1 MEANGSRGGANKA
14 KQTEERTFPT
24 KTKGVVDEVNLLSV
38 RTRKDFTE
46 LIIKNG
52 DDKVHIYLCPK
63 PFQEE
68 MGISF
73 SKGDEIA
80 VTCSKVKQDASDG
93 ILARELVKGTDTL
106 QFAVAYSFGFR
117 KSELLEMR
125 CNQVDLAG
133 QTIRLWRGTTKSGE
147 PRLVRMTRE
156 VLMLLT
162 ACLLGKASEDFVF
175 SRNGGMPILD
185 FRGRWDVLCEASGL
199 DGLLFHDLRRSAVR
213 NMIRSGISEAVA
225 MRISGHKTR
234 SVFDR
239 YNVTSE
245 ADLTDAARKIEAG
258 ADNSYDLATITLPR
272 TKAKHVSH

>member
-1 MEANGSRGGANKA
+1 LEANGSRGGANKA

-38 RTRKDFTE
+38 KDFTE

-106 QFAVAYSFGFR
+106 QFRDDKGSP
-117 KSELLEMR
+117 
-125 CNQVDLAG
+125 
-133 QTIRLWRGTTKSGE
+133 LW
-147 PRLVRMTRE
+147 
-156 VLMLLT
+156 
-162 ACLLGKASEDFVF
+162 
-175 SRNGGMPILD
+175 
-185 FRGRWDVLCEASGL
+185 
-199 DGLLFHDLRRSAVR
+199 DLRT
-213 NMIRSGISEAVA
+213 G
-225 MRISGHKTR
+225 K
-234 SVFDR
+234 
-239 YNVTSE
+239 
-245 ADLTDAARKIEAG
+245 
-258 ADNSYDLATITLPR
+258 
-272 TKAKHVSH
+272 